1 MVQILIYCFFKFQW
15 LIIPLLSSAVAQFK
29 KYKSPRMKRYLS
41 KSIILTQRSKSII
54 LTQRRKQYVTKR
66 KFKQ

>member
-1 MVQILIYCFFKFQW
+1 

-54 LTQRRKQYVTKR
+54 LTQRGKSIILTQRRKQYVTKR